1 MVHQSWADKQ
11 WPQDFMLNALPP
23 TTFPINQ
30 GFGPAPS
37 YTGYVPQWLGCMLSS
52 VNSNS
57 NIHCESEK
65 LDPFSFLQKFGK
77 YCPVLIF
84 LLLLQTE
91 LNCSNEKG
99 SSFYFSQ
106 CRMCLCIVY
115 LLLSVGPG
123 EENEDW
129 TAKFC
134 KVISE
139 RLGMATGG

>member
-1 MVHQSWADKQ
+1 MPFLPQLFQLTRDLDQHQVILV
-11 WPQDFMLNALPP
+11 M
-23 TTFPINQ
+23 FPSGLVVCYQVLTVIQ
-30 GFGPAPS
+30 I
-37 YTGYVPQWLGCMLSS
+37 YTVF
-52 VNSNS
+52 
-57 NIHCESEK
+57 ESEK